1 MKDKDQQVKQVSVN
15 SVVFIISEK
24 AEARI
29 LRRHLDDIEE
39 CGERTDA
46 ENVHA
51 AKRIFFSNGN
61 NTGNSVLAKY
71 LILVVFVTL
80 CCCFNS
86 MIKLS

>member
-51 AKRIFFSNGN
+51 AKRIFF
-61 NTGNSVLAKY
+61 
-71 LILVVFVTL
+71 
-80 CCCFNS
+80 
-86 MIKLS
+86 

>member
-39 CGERTDA
+39 CGERT

-51 AKRIFFSNGN
+51 AKRIFFEW
-61 NTGNSVLAKY
+61 K
-71 LILVVFVTL
+71 
-80 CCCFNS
+80 
-86 MIKLS
+86 